1 MTSRR
6 CGGSIPHGGGAVPYH
21 WGRFKGMAEE
31 KQAGWHTLDEL
42 MANVWFDT
50 CVYHQA
56 GIDLLLDVVP
66 IDNVLFASEMVG
78 AVKGINPETGEYYD
92 DTRQYVD
99 RRRAHRRAAPADLRA
114 QRAACVSATE
124 DRSVSAMNRNVV
136 VREIDRADPA
146 VIDGLAAAGTATVH
160 EAIGRVGYAGSD
172 LRPIQQDVRIAG
184 SAVTVLSHPGDN
196 LMIHAAVEVC
206 QAGDVLVVV
215 NTAPSTHGMF
225 GELLATS
232 LQTRGVRGLVIDAGV
247 RDTSE
252 LRAMGFPVWSRH
264 VSCQGTVK
272 STAGSVNVPVVLGG
286 LVVNPGDVVCADDDG
301 VVVVP
306 AARPSGR
313 SPSPRRGSPRRSRR
327 GRLTA
332 GELGVDFYGL
342 RAKLAELGVEYVDRL
357 SGELR

>member
-1 MTSRR
+1 
-6 CGGSIPHGGGAVPYH
+6 
-21 WGRFKGMAEE
+21 
-31 KQAGWHTLDEL
+31 
-42 MANVWFDT
+42 
-50 CVYHQA
+50 
-56 GIDLLLDVVP
+56 
-66 IDNVLFASEMVG
+66 
-78 AVKGINPETGEYYD
+78 
-92 DTRQYVD
+92 
-99 RRRAHRRAAPADLRA
+99 
-114 QRAACVSATE
+114 
-124 DRSVSAMNRNVV
+124 MNRNLV

-146 VIDGLAAAGTATVH
+146 VIDGLGAAGAATVH

-232 LQTRGVRGLVIDAGV
+232 LHTRGVRGLVIDAGV

-272 STAGSVNVPVVLGG
+272 STPGSVNVPVVLGG

-306 AARPSGR
+306 RADAAWALAQSEARIAKEEQTR
-313 SPSPRRGSPRRSRR
+313 A
-327 GRLTA
+327 RLAT

-342 RAKLAELGVEYVDRL
+342 RAKLAELGVEYFDRI
-357 SGELR
+357 